1 MDSQYMGG
9 VQNQNQG
16 GATGATVCGV
26 LSLVFLCLP
35 LLSLIFGIIAIVLG
49 NKAKK
54 RTGNAAGTGG
64 VVMGAISVVIS
75 LISTIVTIAMFVG
88 VMAPS
93 YVKYTE
99 KASVA
104 SDMQICDSV
113 RMAIMTGMKNPA
125 NEDDAESV
133 EFLAEYG
140 DGEYYSVS
148 ELYDS
153 DCRLAEDVTDC
164 LGKSYAELM
173 QSIKNEDAEDI
184 AFCIDGDDVS
194 VKLVGTDVVVD

>member
-1 MDSQYMGG
+1 MDSQYMGD
-9 VQNQNQG
+9 VQSQNKG

-64 VVMGAISVVIS
+64 IVMGVISVLLS
-75 LISTIVTIAMFVG
+75 LISTIVTVAIMIG

-93 YVKYTE
+93 YMKYTE
-99 KASVA
+99 KANTA
-104 SDMQICDSV
+104 SDMQTCDTV
-113 RMAIMTGMKNPA
+113 RMAIMTGLKNPA
-125 NEDDAESV
+125 NEGDAESEV
-133 EFLAEYG
+133 FLAEYG
-140 DGEYYSVS
+140 DGEYYSLL
-148 ELYDS
+148 EMYES
-153 DCRLAEDVTDC
+153 DCLFAEDVTDC
-164 LGKSYAELM
+164 LGDSYSELM
-173 QSIKNEDAEDI
+173 QSIKDEDAEDI

-194 VKLVGTDVVVD
+194 VKLVGTDIVVD